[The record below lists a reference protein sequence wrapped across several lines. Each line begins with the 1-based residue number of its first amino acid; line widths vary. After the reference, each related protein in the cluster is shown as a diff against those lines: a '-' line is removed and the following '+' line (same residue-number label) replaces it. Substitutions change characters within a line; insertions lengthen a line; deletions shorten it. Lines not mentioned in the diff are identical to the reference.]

1 MNWKFEAIE
10 KLKQY
15 TAKKHAVQSI
25 PEEIKRL
32 EAAMQSI
39 RSGASDGIPVQ
50 GGGSKRED
58 MYLSNIVQREEL
70 ERSLDQARKW
80 VAFVDAGLEILNEE
94 ERLVLDLFYI
104 HPVKAA
110 AERLAQELCIDVK
123 TVYKRKDNSLRHF
136 TVALYGGTET

>member
-32 EAAMQSI
+32 EAAMQGI

-70 ERSLDQARKW
+70 ERSLDQAEKW
-80 VAFVDAGLEILNEE
+80 ISFVDAGLEILNEE

-104 HPVKAA
+104 HPTKGA
-110 AERLAQELCIDVK
+110 AEHLAQALCIDVK